1 MSAWKLPAST
11 HDQSVWP
18 ISRLSALRPS
28 RATNTSTLIT
38 NDPTTV
44 AQPSRCAHFDVRVLP
59 RSRITAA
66 PSAGSAMI
74 TQSSEKTPPA
84 EDGSTTGTDS
94 CRGTNMYLS
103 SVLQQARVVDRGR
116 ATGAEDGH
124 DDRQP
129 DHDLRG
135 GDHHHE
141 EGGHLAVEVAV
152 DAGEGD
158 QREVRGVQHQL
169 DAHEHHDRVAAGEH
183 ADAAD
188 REQDR
193 GQNQERCRAHAS
205 SPSSV
210 RVVSL
215 GSPSMP

>member
-1 MSAWKLPAST
+1 MSTLKLPAWT
-11 HDQSVWP
+11 HDHRFWSIWREP
-18 ISRLSALRPS
+18 ASRPS
-28 RATNTSTLIT
+28 RTTNATRLIR
-38 NDPTTV
+38 NDTTTV
-44 AQPSRCAHFDVRVLP
+44 AQP
-59 RSRITAA
+59 SRITAA

-84 EDGSTTGTDS
+84 ADGATTGTDS

-116 ATGAEDGH
+116 AAGAEDGH

-141 EGGHLAVEVAV
+141 EGGHLTVEVAV
-152 DAGEGD
+152 DPGEGD

-183 ADAAD
+183 PDAAD

-193 GQNQERCRAHAS
+193 GQHQERCCAHAWS
-205 SPSSV
+205 
-210 RVVSL
+210 
-215 GSPSMP
+215 